1 MKLVIIAIYTTLS
14 FLLNNMGWIGIVMWI
29 GSIAYIMLMDL
40 KNVIQFKLLIIST
53 MIIWL
58 IHDFM
63 ARSYVAFAFDIGT
76 IVANV
81 IAIIRILIQNQKGAL
96 CVQKNE
102 IEKIEKNLKR
112 KYGKLPQR
120 RPHFFRQFYEVSLYS
135 DFVLLSVVIILYI
148 AENLVNST
156 PYSILKNL
164 AMTITLIVIWI
175 QCIIL
180 NLYERYKAQDIY

>member
-1 MKLVIIAIYTTLS
+1 MFKNLSHLLLKHCRFRIPNKQYEPPNNIKRTLNFALSAYFIYYIFSIVACWVIPLDIISFVIWLS
-14 FLLNNMGWIGIVMWI
+14 
-29 GSIAYIMLMDL
+29 S
-40 KNVIQFKLLIIST
+40 LIIT
-53 MIIWL
+53 AL
-58 IHDFM
+58 ELHKRL
-63 ARSYVAFAFDIGT
+63 AIGY
-76 IVANV
+76 
-81 IAIIRILIQNQKGAL
+81 
-96 CVQKNE
+96 NE

>member
-1 MKLVIIAIYTTLS
+1 MNTTQLIVGNAIMLIASTIMVLSGLIKKKDKIIIWQTIQIGMQAIGNLILGSWAGTIDNGVGCIRNILYHKKKLNIWMKLVIIVIYTTLS

-63 ARSYVAFAFDIGT
+63 AQSYVAFAFDIGT

-81 IAIIRILIQNQKGAL
+81 IAIIRILIQNRKGAP
-96 CVQKNE
+96 CVQ
-102 IEKIEKNLKR
+102 
-112 KYGKLPQR
+112 
-120 RPHFFRQFYEVSLYS
+120 
-135 DFVLLSVVIILYI
+135 
-148 AENLVNST
+148 EN
-156 PYSILKNL
+156 
-164 AMTITLIVIWI
+164 
-175 QCIIL
+175 
-180 NLYERYKAQDIY
+180 